1 MLERRILPWNS
12 CWWVFR
18 FTLSFSEMI
27 SQYQPLNFG
36 YAQGEDWWVLVG
48 GLSLFFPVGKRW
60 KGLGEK
66 ISARLDVLTTKTP
79 AFQVLLIFFYNFL
92 VVLCKIAEWIHE
104 LMRSLRTS
112 AIKRGV
118 KCPRFYFKHN
128 ATFPRHADEK
138 ILGLERRSTCR
149 TPREP
154 QSRDWNRTP
163 VLNQFYPCHRCLGL
177 SNPWI
182 YFFL

>member
-1 MLERRILPWNS
+1 MGISRR
-12 CWWVFR
+12 
-18 FTLSFSEMI
+18 T
-27 SQYQPLNFG
+27 
-36 YAQGEDWWVLVG
+36 VLVLPSWKEMKG
-48 GLSLFFPVGKRW
+48 TGRKNLS
-60 KGLGEK
+60 
-66 ISARLDVLTTKTP
+66 SAMDVLTTKTQ

-112 AIKRGV
+112 AIKRCV

-128 ATFPRHADEK
+128 AIFPRRADEK
-138 ILGLERRSTCR
+138 ILSLERRSTCR

-154 QSRDWNRTP
+154 QSRNWNRTP

-182 YFFL
+182 YFFSVGKWCVPECKHTFETCEIRRLERRGKHPACPHN

>member
-1 MLERRILPWNS
+1 M
-12 CWWVFR
+12 
-18 FTLSFSEMI
+18 
-27 SQYQPLNFG
+27 
-36 YAQGEDWWVLVG
+36 
-48 GLSLFFPVGKRW
+48 
-60 KGLGEK
+60 
-66 ISARLDVLTTKTP
+66 DVLTTKTP

-104 LMRSLRTS
+104 PMRSLRTS
-112 AIKRGV
+112 AIKRCV
-118 KCPRFYFKHN
+118 KCPCFYFKHN

-138 ILGLERRSTCR
+138 ILSLERRSTCR

-154 QSRDWNRTP
+154 QSRNWNRTP

-182 YFFL
+182 YFFFVGKWCVPECKHTFETCEIRRLERRGKHPACPHN